1 MTVHLAVEGSL
12 LPMIPRMPTTET
24 KDQIVQQF
32 RGNTGADAGNHKVD
46 FIDEL
51 GFFWHGSH
59 L

>member
-46 FIDEL
+46 FID
-51 GFFWHGSH
+51 GRGGGSYGSRQ
-59 L
+59 